1 MKDAAQQV
9 PAAPEDT
16 APGNGDAAN
25 DPTSEVVEAIRRAI
39 LEGEYAPRE
48 RLVEA
53 ELSKRFSAS
62 RFSARVA
69 LQQLAFE
76 GLVELQRNRGASVR
90 AVSIPEAIEITQ
102 VRAVLEGFCAARA
115 AELASD
121 EEIVA
126 LQETTAAMR
135 RAVDE
140 GAMMTYSG
148 LNAKLHSQI
157 RTIAANPTCAR
168 LLEQMR
174 AQMVR
179 HQFVLALQPGRPSVS
194 VNQHIAVVN
203 AIAARDSDAASR
215 AMHEHLASV
224 LSTLQSLP
232 HSRVH

>member
-1 MKDAAQQV
+1 MSGAAH
-9 PAAPEDT
+9 AAPASPEDNAFGT
-16 APGNGDAAN
+16 GDTKT
-25 DPTSEVVEAIRRAI
+25 DRTVEVVASIRRAI

-53 ELSKRFSAS
+53 ELCKRFAAS

-90 AVSIPEAIEITQ
+90 SVSTSEAIEITQ

-121 EEIVA
+121 EEIAA
-126 LQETTAAMR
+126 LQATTAAMR

-140 GAMMTYSG
+140 GETMAYSG
-148 LNAKLHSQI
+148 LNATLHSQI
-157 RTIAANPTCAR
+157 RAIASNPTCTR

-179 HQFVLALQPGRPSVS
+179 HQFVLALQPGRPAVS
-194 VNQHIAVVN
+194 VNQHIAVVD
-203 AIAARDSDAASR
+203 AIAARDSDGADR
-215 AMHEHLASV
+215 AMREHLASV

-232 HSRVH
+232 PSRVH